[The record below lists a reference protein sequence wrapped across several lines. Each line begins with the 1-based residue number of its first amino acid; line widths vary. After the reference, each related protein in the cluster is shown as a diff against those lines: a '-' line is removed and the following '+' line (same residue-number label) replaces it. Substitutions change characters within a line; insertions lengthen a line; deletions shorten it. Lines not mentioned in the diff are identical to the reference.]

1 VQSRP
6 DIAQAIA
13 YLAQF
18 NTKSDKICWEAL
30 KYLLRY
36 LDGTRTKGIIFK
48 LYLNS
53 ITASIGMHG

>member
-1 VQSRP
+1 M
-6 DIAQAIA
+6 AQAII

-18 NTKSDKICWEAL
+18 NIKSDKVCWGAL

-36 LDGTRTKGIIFK
+36 LDGTPTKGIIFK

-53 ITASIGMHG
+53 IIINEENNYI